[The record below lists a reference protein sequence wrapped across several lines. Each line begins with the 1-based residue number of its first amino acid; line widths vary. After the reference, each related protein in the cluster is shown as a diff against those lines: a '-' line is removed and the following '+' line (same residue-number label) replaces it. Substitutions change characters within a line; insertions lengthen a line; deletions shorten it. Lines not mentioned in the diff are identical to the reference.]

1 MTDGASTILVVED
14 DDATRTFLADN
25 LTADGY
31 DLVVADTVRD
41 GMRALE
47 TKYPDLAV
55 VDVGLPDGS
64 GLELVRR
71 VREADGLVSRVDP
84 LTPLLVLSGRASDVD
99 RLRGLERG
107 ADDYVAK
114 ASPWVVCK
122 GSRRNRLRPYWS
134 TRNAGPSG
142 SITEANASRRGSGK

>member
-1 MTDGASTILVVED
+1 MTDDVSTILVVED

-31 DLVVADTVRD
+31 DLLVADTVRD
-41 GMRALE
+41 GARLLE
-47 TKYPDLAV
+47 SKFPDLAV
-55 VDVGLPDGS
+55 LDVGLPDGS
-64 GLELVRR
+64 GLELVRL

-84 LTPLLVLSGRASDVD
+84 MTPLLVLSGHASDVD

-114 ASPWVVCK
+114 PCAPVST
-122 GSRRNRLRPYWS
+122 GGS
-134 TRNAGPSG
+134 TRRTTGRTCS
-142 SITEANASRRGSGK
+142 S